1 MLGHKVPATVF
12 EGLKNDNASSELL
25 EKFKS
30 ELIVVYEKALEGGL
44 APMPALAAMLD
55 FVSIE
60 VGRAANASPLGSQAH
75 QPRP

>member
-12 EGLKNDNASSELL
+12 EGLMNDNASSELL

-44 APMPALAAMLD
+44 APAPALAAMLD

-60 VGRAANASPLGSQAH
+60 VRRAVNASPLGSQAH